1 MVMGK
6 TGIVGLA
13 LAVSLAFSAMDVLAE
28 EPKQENKLIGTWK
41 LVSSKLPDG
50 YTEVKHVTPV
60 QFMWALYDKDGKVV
74 NALGGSYMLKG
85 DTYEEVPEYGVGEN
99 LLKALKGKPQSFKWK
114 IEGTKWHHS
123 GTLSIGQTIEE
134 VWERV
139 EKK

>member
-74 NALGGSYMLKG
+74 NALGGSYMLQG